1 MRAATLKLPPV
12 SGTIHHL
19 PVYQPACL
27 KRIMFQKITKKI
39 VEEMDPE
46 GLALIP
52 MKSAYFSD
60 HYKPLRL
67 LIKMKKSF
75 FSTREGYA
83 PTSIRL
89 TDILKDGQDLDF
101 GLTNSSFANYSE
113 DFSGTVKGKADVN
126 VSNIESGIRVSG
138 STSNSLSVM
147 EMRKQIIDVNKLL
160 DVIGSRKVNR
170 EHSFMKQLMMDVVYV
185 VSEVIETEKPC
196 TVDWTFQAESKLSIL
211 LKILKVKSGFGMNL
225 EKKLTFSAGTTI
237 AYKVSELRIS
247 SEDIME
253 LNWILSIRET
263 MTVFTDQKGRI
274 ASSVDGLTKLSA
286 EQRLPLLSM
295 VLETLGSSENLPVL
309 DAMLEQ
315 MHEGLQPDLQVLDLM
330 EERSRASVE
339 KMLDLLG
346 IKKAD
351 PPGQPL
357 TLTQDQNSIIQA
369 VNFLIQSLSE
379 IDPETLI
386 LLAHCVE
393 AKIISKQRDLV
404 KIIDEKWCLEQRCL
418 LAEGAEDPEKTL
430 IAQLTDEEME
440 ITQRILDGYGF
451 QMDRE
456 SSSVSRIDGRRQQ
469 SVLPLFAALSALCIL
484 SA

>member
-1 MRAATLKLPPV
+1 
-12 SGTIHHL
+12 
-19 PVYQPACL
+19 
-27 KRIMFQKITKKI
+27 MFRKTTKKI

-46 GLALIP
+46 GTLIP
-52 MKSAYFSD
+52 IESAYNSD
-60 HYKPLRL
+60 RYKPLRL

-75 FSTREGYA
+75 FSSRNKYRATPFTLR
-83 PTSIRL
+83 
-89 TDILKDGQDLDF
+89 DILKDGQDLKF
-101 GLTNSSFANYSE
+101 GLTGSSLPSYSE
-113 DFSGTVKGKADVN
+113 DFSGSVSGNADVN
-126 VSNIESGIRVSG
+126 VSNIESGIQVSG
-138 STSNSLSVM
+138 STSNSVSVV

-160 DVIGSRKVNR
+160 GVIGSRKVNR
-170 EHSFMKQLMMDVVYV
+170 EHSFMKQLMADVVYV
-185 VSEVIETEKPC
+185 VSEVIETEKSC
-196 TVDWTFQAESKLSIL
+196 TVDWTSEAESKLGIRFNIL
-211 LKILKVKSGFGMNL
+211 SVKSGFGINL

-237 AYKVSELRIS
+237 AYNVSELRIS
-247 SEDIME
+247 SEDTME
-253 LNWILSIRET
+253 LNWCWLQKCLTAET
-263 MTVFTDQKGRI
+263 DKKGTI

-286 EQRLPLLSM
+286 EQRLLFLKV
-295 VLETLGSSENLPVL
+295 VLETLSSSENLPVL

-315 MHEGLQPDLQVLDLM
+315 MHEGLQPDLQVLDQM

-379 IDPETLI
+379 MDPETLI

-404 KIIDEKWCLEQRCL
+404 TIIDEKWCLEQRCL

-451 QMDRE
+451 QMDRK

>member
-1 MRAATLKLPPV
+1 
-12 SGTIHHL
+12 
-19 PVYQPACL
+19 
-27 KRIMFQKITKKI
+27 MFREITKKI
-39 VEEMDPE
+39 VKEMEPE
-46 GLALIP
+46 GITLIP
-52 MKSAYFSD
+52 IESAYDSD
-60 HYKPLRL
+60 RYKPLRL
-67 LIKMKKSF
+67 LIKKEKSI
-75 FSTREGYA
+75 FSSRDKYRLT
-83 PTSIRL
+83 PFTL
-89 TDILKDGQDLDF
+89 TDILKDGQDLKF
-101 GLTNSSFANYSE
+101 GLTGSSLPSYSE
-113 DFSGTVKGKADVN
+113 DFSGSVSGNADVN
-126 VSNIESGIRVSG
+126 VSNIESGIQVSG
-138 STSNSLSVM
+138 STSNSLSVV
-147 EMRKQIIDVNKLL
+147 EMRKQRIDENKLL

-211 LKILKVKSGFGMNL
+211 FNILKLQSGFSMNS
-225 EKKLTFSAGTTI
+225 ERKLTFSARTTI
-237 AYKVSELRIS
+237 AYKVTELRIS
-247 SEDIME
+247 SEDTME
-253 LNWILSIRET
+253 LNWCWLSRS
-263 MTVFTDQKGRI
+263 MTVATDQKGRI

-369 VNFLIQSLSE
+369 VNFLIQSLNE

-386 LLAHCVE
+386 LLAYCVE

-404 KIIDEKWCLEQRCL
+404 KIIDDEWCLEQRCL

-430 IAQLTDEEME
+430 IAQLTEEEME